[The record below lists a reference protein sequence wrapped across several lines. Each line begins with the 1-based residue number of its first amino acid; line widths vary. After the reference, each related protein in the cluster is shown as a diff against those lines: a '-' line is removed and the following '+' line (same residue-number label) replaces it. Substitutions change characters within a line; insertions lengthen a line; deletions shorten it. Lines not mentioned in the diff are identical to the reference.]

1 MTSETDETNE
11 YRSLAPAVTVEQ
23 TPGEFCPVFGWMQDP
38 SLQFNEEMRCLLG
51 KRLQMAAMVITGAFA
66 AFFVRNLLHPDL
78 IRMLGVQF
86 SVTHAVVTLF
96 TATVF
101 GVLTFR
107 PCMPIGKLRLL
118 EFFLFG
124 VPAAFFVWMQYSFV
138 CNCSGD
144 EIKEIALLFPYRTV
158 LPWLALIFVY
168 GVFIPKTWQRA
179 SVVIGLMAVMPF
191 AGSYA
196 AGLQHPA
203 VQRVLSEGGYSFM
216 LLWMGIGA
224 VTSIYGS
231 HRFRRLRREAF
242 EAKNVG
248 VYTLLKK
255 LGSGGMGDV
264 FLAEHHLLKRR
275 CAIKLIKPEKA
286 DDPKA
291 IARFE
296 SEVQATALLTHQ
308 NTIEIYDY
316 GHTEDG
322 TFYYVMEF
330 LPGMSLQEI
339 VDGYGP
345 LPAERVVHYLRQVC
359 SALKESHSVGLIHRD
374 IKPGNIFA
382 AERGGV
388 YDIAKLLDFGLVK
401 TIDLENESIKHTLD
415 GVVVGSPLFSAPELA
430 LGGVLDARS
439 DIYSLGTT
447 AYFLLTGKPVF
458 AGENPI
464 KVIFAH
470 ANEAPPEISTID
482 EGIPTDLVAVVMKC
496 LEKKPEDRFGSVEEL
511 DSALAECDLPEQW
524 TQRQAAA
531 WWTQTTEIASSDQKL
546 ESETLEMTTAMN
558 VEK

>member
-1 MTSETDETNE
+1 
-11 YRSLAPAVTVEQ
+11 
-23 TPGEFCPVFGWMQDP
+23 EFCPVFGWMQDP
-38 SLQFNEEMRCLLG
+38 SVHFNEEMRCLLG
-51 KRLQMAAMVITGAFA
+51 KRLGMAAMVITGAFA
-66 AFFVRNLLHPDL
+66 AFFVRNLLHPNL
-78 IRMLGVQF
+78 IEVLGEQF

-101 GVLTFR
+101 GVLAYR
-107 PCMPIGKLRLL
+107 PCMSIGRLRLV

-138 CNCSGD
+138 CNCSGE
-144 EIKEIALLFPYRTV
+144 EINEIALLFPSRTV

-168 GVFIPKTWQRA
+168 GVFIPKSWQRA

-191 AGSYA
+191 VGAYA
-196 AGLQHPA
+196 AGLQHPD
-203 VQRVLSEGGYSFM
+203 VQQVLSDGGYSGM
-216 LLWMGIGA
+216 LLWIGIGA
-224 VTSIYGS
+224 VTAIYGS

-322 TFYYVMEF
+322 TFYYAMEF
-330 LPGMSLQEI
+330 LPGMNLQEM

-359 SALKESHSVGLIHRD
+359 SALK
-374 IKPGNIFA
+374 
-382 AERGGV
+382 
-388 YDIAKLLDFGLVK
+388 
-401 TIDLENESIKHTLD
+401 
-415 GVVVGSPLFSAPELA
+415 
-430 LGGVLDARS
+430 
-439 DIYSLGTT
+439 
-447 AYFLLTGKPVF
+447 
-458 AGENPI
+458 
-464 KVIFAH
+464 
-470 ANEAPPEISTID
+470 
-482 EGIPTDLVAVVMKC
+482 
-496 LEKKPEDRFGSVEEL
+496 
-511 DSALAECDLPEQW
+511 
-524 TQRQAAA
+524 
-531 WWTQTTEIASSDQKL
+531 
-546 ESETLEMTTAMN
+546 
-558 VEK
+558 